1 MLFVELLFNF
11 TYVYGFIDVS
21 LCIQHLEMGIGTLM
35 HVVCV
40 AKQCFNCWHSR
51 LQTATYFAVNLLFKN
66 CLELDWNDTNYRLL
80 FRQDCVYTCMCMHVY
95 VRMCEVVK
103 LLLEIHA
110 LPMLRHCCALCLHL
124 NVYHHLLPH
133 VGL

>member
-11 TYVYGFIDVS
+11 TYEYSFIEIS
-21 LCIQHLEMGIGTLM
+21 LCIQCLEMGIGTVLLCM

-40 AKQCFNCWHSR
+40 AKQCFSSWYNR

-80 FRQDCVYTCMCMHVY
+80 LSQDYMYTCMCV
-95 VRMCEVVK
+95 CICVK
-103 LLLEIHA
+103 LLLQIHA
-110 LPMLRHCCALCLHL
+110 LPMLRHCCGLCLHL